1 MSDDNAYSLAR
12 TLLLIKV
19 FTDEMNRRRKT
30 DLAPIA
36 SDLMPAGTRLPVL
49 IEGKQ
54 AGWVSM
60 PKPST
65 RASVTDEKKLQAFVE
80 ERFPSE
86 IETVKR
92 VRPKF
97 VELLKTAAKDHDGWL
112 NADSGEVIPIP
123 GIAVETGESSPRTEA
138 ADGAFQIIADA
149 LAEGTLTEVRQIL
162 ALPMAGGEDQ

>member
-1 MSDDNAYSLAR
+1 MSDDAYSLAR
-12 TLLLIKV
+12 SLLLIKV
-19 FTDEMNRRRKT
+19 FTDEMNRRRRT

-36 SDLMPAGTRLPVL
+36 NDLMPAGTRLPVL
-49 IEGKQ
+49 IDGKQ
-54 AGWVSM
+54 VGWVSM

-65 RASVTDEKKLQAFVE
+65 RASVTDETKLQRFVE

-123 GIAVETGESSPRTEA
+123 GISVEMGTASPRTES
-138 ADGAFQIIADA
+138 ADDAFRIVAEAMAGGALD
-149 LAEGTLTEVRQIL
+149 EVRQLL
-162 ALPMAGGEDQ
+162 ALPAGGED

>member
-1 MSDDNAYSLAR
+1 MSDDAYSLAR

-19 FTDEMNRRRKT
+19 FTDEMNRRRRA

-49 IEGKQ
+49 IDGKQ

-65 RASVTDEKKLQAFVE
+65 RASVSDEKKLQAFVE

-92 VRPKF
+92 IRPKF
-97 VELLKTAAKDHDGWL
+97 VELLKASAKDHDGWL

-123 GIAVETGESSPRTEA
+123 GIKVEMGELSPRTES
-138 ADGAFQIIADA
+138 ADDAFRIV
-149 LAEGTLTEVRQIL
+149 AEAMAGGVLGEVKQLL
-162 ALPMAGGEDQ
+162 ALPAGGEE

>member
-1 MSDDNAYSLAR
+1 MSDDKAYSLAR

-19 FTDEMNRRRKT
+19 FTDEMNRRRKA
-30 DLAPIA
+30 DLAPVA

-49 IEGKQ
+49 IDGKQ

-97 VELLKTAAKDHDGWL
+97 VELLKKAAKDHDGWL
-112 NADSGEVIPIP
+112 NVDSGEVIPIP
-123 GIAVETGESSPRTEA
+123 GVSVETGEASPRTES
-138 ADGAFQIIADA
+138 ADDAFQIIADA
-149 LAEGTLTEVRQIL
+149 WAGGTLTEIRQIL
-162 ALPMAGGEDQ
+162 ALPAGSEE